1 MFVSESAWLTQER
14 EIRMPDPRT
23 MFNREVDF
31 SLEDTENSYAA
42 CRALSLR
49 AREINSRFRNIPE
62 GTEIDTPN
70 PTVGALND
78 YSDGRIVVNEEE
90 AEQAAEPP
98 SAPEG

>member
-1 MFVSESAWLTQER
+1 
-14 EIRMPDPRT
+14 MPDVRT

-62 GTEIDTPN
+62 GSEIETPN

-78 YSDGRIVVNEEE
+78 YSDGRIVVNEER
-90 AEQAAEPP
+90 AAETP
-98 SAPEG
+98 STPEG

>member
-1 MFVSESAWLTQER
+1 MFVCESALLTQGR
-14 EIRMPDPRT
+14 ETRMPDAQRT

-49 AREINSRFRNIPE
+49 AREINSRFRQVPE
-62 GTEIDTPN
+62 GTEIETPN

-78 YSDGRIVVNEEE
+78 YSDGRIVVNEEQ
-90 AEQAAEPP
+90 AAAEPP